1 MISAFLFKNT
11 ERVRELKHLPFF
23 RSGGSRR
30 FIPMSKAK
38 EDTQGFDGRLM
49 RRIVRY
55 LAPYKW
61 WVLVAFVLTA
71 GASFLGPLRPRLVQ
85 EAIDGYIVPG
95 DMEGLQGI
103 VLLLVGA
110 LVGEGIFSLMQG
122 YLTQWIGQN
131 AIYDLRTKV
140 FRHIQRQ
147 PLRFFDRTPV
157 GRLITRATSDV
168 EALSDVLSAG
178 VVVIMGNLFRIAF
191 ILYFMFSLNWVLA
204 LVVLAV
210 MPAMAYGVFLFRS
223 KVRVQYRETRKQV
236 ARLNSFLQEHISGM
250 HIVQAFNREREEM
263 KRFSGIN
270 HEHRAAQIKTIFYF
284 ALFWPMVDIVA
295 STALGL
301 VIWFGGLQAMAGTL
315 TIGVLIAF
323 IQFSRQFFEP
333 IRNLSDQY
341 NTLQSAMAGA
351 ERIFGLLDEDASLAE
366 KETPVRLDRVEGR
379 IEFRNVWFSYRPE
392 EENGEREPDWI
403 LRDVS
408 FVVEPGQQVAIVGA
422 TGAGKTTIIN
432 TLLRFYDIQRGGI
445 FIDGVDI
452 RDLRLAELRRRVG
465 LVLQDVF
472 LFSGSIAHNLTLD
485 DPDITEADM
494 RRAAELVGADA
505 FIRKLPDGYGQD
517 VRERGASLSHG
528 QRQLLSFVR
537 ALVYD
542 PEFLVLDEA
551 TSSVDTETE
560 RLIEQALEKLM
571 AGRTSLVVAHRLS
584 TIQHSDR
591 ILVMHKGQIR
601 EQGAHQELLAMDGL
615 YRRLYE
621 LQYAEQEGQQAA

>member
-1 MISAFLFKNT
+1 
-11 ERVRELKHLPFF
+11 
-23 RSGGSRR
+23 
-30 FIPMSKAK
+30 MSKPK
-38 EDTQGFDGRLM
+38 EDTQGFDGRLL

-61 WVLVAFVLTA
+61 WVLAAFVLTA

-85 EAIDGYIVPG
+85 EAIDSYIVPG
-95 DMEGLQGI
+95 DLEGLQGI

-157 GRLITRATSDV
+157 GRLITRTTSDV

-178 VVVIMGNLFRIAF
+178 VVVILGNLFRIAF

-210 MPAMAYGVFLFRS
+210 MPAMAYGVFQFRR

-351 ERIFGLLDEDASLAE
+351 ERIFGLLDEDVSLAE
-366 KETPVRLDRVEGR
+366 KETPVVLDRVQGR

-392 EENGEREPDWI
+392 EENGERETDWI

-472 LFSGSIAHNLTLD
+472 LFSGSIAHNLTLE

-494 RRAAELVGADA
+494 RRASELVGADA

-560 RLIEQALEKLM
+560 RLIELALEKLM

-591 ILVMHKGQIR
+591 ILVMHKGRIR

>member
-1 MISAFLFKNT
+1 MAN
-11 ERVRELKHLPFF
+11 
-23 RSGGSRR
+23 
-30 FIPMSKAK
+30 
-38 EDTQGFDGRLM
+38 EDTQGFDGRLL

-61 WVLVAFVLTA
+61 WVLTAFVLTA

-95 DMEGLQGI
+95 DLEGLQGI
-103 VLLLVGA
+103 VLLLVAA
-110 LVGEGIFSLMQG
+110 LIGEGIFSLLQG
-122 YLTQWIGQN
+122 YLTQWIGQH
-131 AIYDLRTKV
+131 AIYDLRTAV

-157 GRLITRATSDV
+157 GRLITRTTSDV

-178 VVVIMGNLFRIAF
+178 LVVILGNLFRIAF

-204 LVVLAV
+204 LVVLGV
-210 MPAMAYGVFLFRS
+210 MPVMAYGVFLFRS

-236 ARLNSFLQEHISGM
+236 SRLNSFLQEHISGM

-351 ERIFGLLDEDASLAE
+351 ERIFGLLDEDRSLVE
-366 KETPVRLDRVEGR
+366 KETPVRLDRVQGR
-379 IEFRNVWFSYRPE
+379 IEFRNVWFAYGGDE
-392 EENGEREPDWI
+392 AGDAEDAEPDWI

-408 FVVEPGQQVAIVGA
+408 FAVEPGQQVAIVGA

-432 TLLRFYDIQRGGI
+432 ALLRFYDIQRGGI

-452 RDLRLAELRRRVG
+452 RELRLAELRRRIG

-472 LFSGSIAHNLTLD
+472 LFSGPISRNLTLG
-485 DPDITEADM
+485 DPAIGEADM

-505 FIRKLPDGYGQD
+505 FIRKLPDGYEQD

-537 ALVYD
+537 VLAYD

-560 RLIEQALEKLM
+560 RLIEQALKKLM

-584 TIQHSDR
+584 TIRHSDR
-591 ILVMHKGQIR
+591 ILVMHKGRIR

>member
-1 MISAFLFKNT
+1 M
-11 ERVRELKHLPFF
+11 P
-23 RSGGSRR
+23 
-30 FIPMSKAK
+30 K
-38 EDTQGFDGRLM
+38 EDTQGFDGRLL

-95 DMEGLQGI
+95 DLEGLQGI
-103 VLLLVGA
+103 ILLLVGA

-122 YLTQWIGQN
+122 YLTQWIGQH

-157 GRLITRATSDV
+157 GRLITRTTSDV

-178 VVVIMGNLFRIAF
+178 VVVIIGNLFRIAF

-210 MPAMAYGVFLFRS
+210 MPAMAYGVFQFRR

-351 ERIFGLLDEDASLAE
+351 ERIFGLLDEDAALAE
-366 KETPVRLDRVEGR
+366 KETPVVLDRVQGR

-392 EENGEREPDWI
+392 EEDGEREPDWI

-432 TLLRFYDIQRGGI
+432 ALLRFYDIQRGGI
-445 FIDGVDI
+445 FIDGIDI

-472 LFSGSIAHNLTLD
+472 LFSGSIAHNLTLE
-485 DPDITEADM
+485 DPEITEADM

-505 FIRKLPDGYGQD
+505 FISKLPDGYGQD

-591 ILVMHKGQIR
+591 ILVMHKGRIR

>member
-1 MISAFLFKNT
+1 M
-11 ERVRELKHLPFF
+11 P
-23 RSGGSRR
+23 
-30 FIPMSKAK
+30 K
-38 EDTQGFDGRLM
+38 EDTQGFDGRLL

-95 DMEGLQGI
+95 DLEGLQGI
-103 VLLLVGA
+103 ILLLVGA

-122 YLTQWIGQN
+122 YLTQWIGQH

-157 GRLITRATSDV
+157 GRLITRTTSDV

-178 VVVIMGNLFRIAF
+178 VVVIIGNLFRIAF

-210 MPAMAYGVFLFRS
+210 MPAMAYGVFQFRR

-351 ERIFGLLDEDASLAE
+351 ERIFGLLDEDAALAE
-366 KETPVRLDRVEGR
+366 KKTPVVLDRVQGR

-392 EENGEREPDWI
+392 EEDGEREPDWI

-432 TLLRFYDIQRGGI
+432 ALLRFYDIRQGGI
-445 FIDGVDI
+445 FIDGIDI

-485 DPDITEADM
+485 DPEITEADM

-505 FIRKLPDGYGQD
+505 FIGKLPDGYGQD

-591 ILVMHKGQIR
+591 ILVMHKGRIR

>member
-1 MISAFLFKNT
+1 M
-11 ERVRELKHLPFF
+11 P
-23 RSGGSRR
+23 
-30 FIPMSKAK
+30 K
-38 EDTQGFDGRLM
+38 EDTQGFDGRLL

-95 DMEGLQGI
+95 DLEGLQGI
-103 VLLLVGA
+103 ILLLVGA

-122 YLTQWIGQN
+122 YLTQWIGQH

-157 GRLITRATSDV
+157 GRLITRTTSDV

-210 MPAMAYGVFLFRS
+210 MPVMAYGVFQFRR

-351 ERIFGLLDEDASLAE
+351 ERIFGLLDEDAALAE
-366 KETPVRLDRVEGR
+366 KETPVVLDRVQGR

-392 EENGEREPDWI
+392 EEDGERETDWI

-432 TLLRFYDIQRGGI
+432 ALLRFYDIQRGGI
-445 FIDGVDI
+445 FIDGIDI

-472 LFSGSIAHNLTLD
+472 LFSGSIAHNLTLE
-485 DPDITEADM
+485 DPEITEADM

-505 FIRKLPDGYGQD
+505 FISKLPDGYGQD

-591 ILVMHKGQIR
+591 ILVMHKGRIR

>member
-1 MISAFLFKNT
+1 M
-11 ERVRELKHLPFF
+11 R
-23 RSGGSRR
+23 
-30 FIPMSKAK
+30 K

-61 WVLVAFVLTA
+61 WVLAAFVLTA

-95 DMEGLQGI
+95 DLEGLQRI
-103 VLLLVGA
+103 ILLLVGA
-110 LVGEGIFSLMQG
+110 LVGEGVFSLMQG

-204 LVVLAV
+204 LVVLGV
-210 MPAMAYGVFLFRS
+210 MPAMAYGVFQFRR

-351 ERIFGLLDEDASLAE
+351 ERIFGLLDEDHSLAE
-366 KETPVRLDRVEGR
+366 KETPVALDRVQGR

-392 EENGEREPDWI
+392 EEDGDRETDWI

-445 FIDGVDI
+445 FIDGIDI

-472 LFSGSIAHNLTLD
+472 LFSGSIAHNLTLE

-494 RRAAELVGADA
+494 RRASELVGADA

-591 ILVMHKGQIR
+591 ILVMHKGRIR

>member
-1 MISAFLFKNT
+1 M
-11 ERVRELKHLPFF
+11 R
-23 RSGGSRR
+23 
-30 FIPMSKAK
+30 K

-61 WVLVAFVLTA
+61 WVLAAFVLTA

-95 DMEGLQGI
+95 DLEGLQGI

-110 LVGEGIFSLMQG
+110 LVGEGVFSLMQG

-210 MPAMAYGVFLFRS
+210 MPAMAYGVFQFRR

-351 ERIFGLLDEDASLAE
+351 ERIFGLLDEDASLVE
-366 KETPVRLDRVEGR
+366 KTTPLVLDRVQGR

-392 EENGEREPDWI
+392 EEDGDRETDWI

-445 FIDGVDI
+445 FIDGIDI

-472 LFSGSIAHNLTLD
+472 LFSGSIAHNLTLE

-494 RRAAELVGADA
+494 RRASELVGADA

-591 ILVMHKGQIR
+591 ILVMHKGRIR

>member
-1 MISAFLFKNT
+1 M
-11 ERVRELKHLPFF
+11 P
-23 RSGGSRR
+23 
-30 FIPMSKAK
+30 K
-38 EDTQGFDGRLM
+38 EDTQGFDGRLL

-95 DMEGLQGI
+95 DLEGLQGI
-103 VLLLVGA
+103 ILLLVGA

-122 YLTQWIGQN
+122 YLTQWIGQH

-157 GRLITRATSDV
+157 GRLITRTTSDV

-178 VVVIMGNLFRIAF
+178 VVVIIGNLFRIAF

-210 MPAMAYGVFLFRS
+210 MPAMAYGVFQFRR

-351 ERIFGLLDEDASLAE
+351 ERIFGLLDEDAALAE
-366 KETPVRLDRVEGR
+366 KETPVVLDRVQGR

-392 EENGEREPDWI
+392 EEDSERETDWI

-432 TLLRFYDIQRGGI
+432 ALLRFYDIQQGGI
-445 FIDGVDI
+445 FIDGIDI

-472 LFSGSIAHNLTLD
+472 LFSGSIAHNLTLE

-505 FIRKLPDGYGQD
+505 FISKLPDGYGQD

-591 ILVMHKGQIR
+591 ILVMHKGRIR

>member
-1 MISAFLFKNT
+1 M
-11 ERVRELKHLPFF
+11 P
-23 RSGGSRR
+23 
-30 FIPMSKAK
+30 K
-38 EDTQGFDGRLM
+38 EDTQGFDGRLL

-95 DMEGLQGI
+95 DLEGLQGI
-103 VLLLVGA
+103 ILLLVGA

-122 YLTQWIGQN
+122 YLTQWIGQH

-157 GRLITRATSDV
+157 GRLITRTTSDV

-178 VVVIMGNLFRIAF
+178 VVVIIGNLFRIAF

-210 MPAMAYGVFLFRS
+210 MPAMAYGVFQFRR

-351 ERIFGLLDEDASLAE
+351 ERIFGLLDEDASLVE
-366 KETPVRLDRVEGR
+366 KETPLVLDRVQGR

-392 EENGEREPDWI
+392 EEDGERETDWI

-432 TLLRFYDIQRGGI
+432 ALLRFYDIQQGGI
-445 FIDGVDI
+445 FIDGIDI

-472 LFSGSIAHNLTLD
+472 LFSGSIAHNLTLE

-505 FIRKLPDGYGQD
+505 FISKLPDGYGQD

-591 ILVMHKGQIR
+591 ILVMHKGRIR

>member
-1 MISAFLFKNT
+1 M
-11 ERVRELKHLPFF
+11 P
-23 RSGGSRR
+23 
-30 FIPMSKAK
+30 K
-38 EDTQGFDGRLM
+38 EDTQGFDGRLL

-61 WVLVAFVLTA
+61 WVLAAFVLTA

-95 DMEGLQGI
+95 DLEGLQGI
-103 VLLLVGA
+103 ILLLVGA

-122 YLTQWIGQN
+122 YLTQWIGQH

-157 GRLITRATSDV
+157 GRLITRTTSDV

-210 MPAMAYGVFLFRS
+210 MPAMAYGVFQFRR

-351 ERIFGLLDEDASLAE
+351 ERIFGLLDEDASLVE
-366 KETPVRLDRVEGR
+366 KKTPLVLDRVQGR

-392 EENGEREPDWI
+392 EEDGEREPDWI

-432 TLLRFYDIQRGGI
+432 ALLRFYDIQQGGI
-445 FIDGVDI
+445 FIDGIDI

-472 LFSGSIAHNLTLD
+472 LFSGSIAHNLTLE
-485 DPDITEADM
+485 DPEITEADM

-505 FIRKLPDGYGQD
+505 FISKLPDGYGQD

-591 ILVMHKGQIR
+591 ILVMHKGRIR

>member
-1 MISAFLFKNT
+1 MPN
-11 ERVRELKHLPFF
+11 
-23 RSGGSRR
+23 
-30 FIPMSKAK
+30 
-38 EDTQGFDGRLM
+38 EDTQGFDGRLL

-61 WVLVAFVLTA
+61 WVLIAFALTA

-95 DMEGLQGI
+95 DLEGLQGI
-103 VLLLVGA
+103 ILLLVAA
-110 LVGEGIFSLMQG
+110 LVGEGVFSLLQG
-122 YLTQWIGQN
+122 YLTQWIGQH
-131 AIYDLRTKV
+131 AIYDLRTAV

-157 GRLITRATSDV
+157 GRLITRTTSDV

-178 VVVIMGNLFRIAF
+178 LVVILGNLFRLAF
-191 ILYFMFSLNWVLA
+191 ILYFMFSLNWTLA
-204 LVVLAV
+204 LVVLGV
-210 MPAMAYGVFLFRS
+210 MPVMAYGVFLFRS

-351 ERIFGLLDEDASLAE
+351 ERIFGLLDQDQSLVE
-366 KETPVRLDRVEGR
+366 KATPARLDRAEGR
-379 IEFRNVWFSYRPE
+379 IEFRNVWFAYGGAGD
-392 EENGEREPDWI
+392 GEAEPDWI

-408 FVVEPGQQVAIVGA
+408 FSVEPGQQVAIVGA

-432 TLLRFYDIQRGGI
+432 ALLRFYDIQRGGI
-445 FIDGVDI
+445 FVDGVDI
-452 RDLRLAELRRRVG
+452 RDLRLAELRRRIG

-472 LFSGSIAHNLTLD
+472 LFSGSIARNLTLD
-485 DPDITEADM
+485 DPDISEADM

-505 FIRKLPDGYGQD
+505 FIRKLPEGYEQD

-537 ALVYD
+537 VLAYD
-542 PEFLVLDEA
+542 PAFLVLDEA

-560 RLIEQALEKLM
+560 RLIEQALKKLM

-584 TIQHSDR
+584 TIRHSDR
-591 ILVMHKGQIR
+591 ILVMHKGCIR

>member
-1 MISAFLFKNT
+1 MKPL
-11 ERVRELKHLPFF
+11 H
-23 RSGGSRR
+23 SGDPADPRR
-30 FIPMSKAK
+30 FTTMPK
-38 EDTQGFDGRLM
+38 EDTQGFDGRLL

-95 DMEGLQGI
+95 DLEGLQGI
-103 VLLLVGA
+103 ILLLVGA

-122 YLTQWIGQN
+122 YLTQWIGQH

-157 GRLITRATSDV
+157 GRLITRTTSDV

-210 MPAMAYGVFLFRS
+210 MPVMAYGVFQFRR

-351 ERIFGLLDEDASLAE
+351 ERIFGLLDEDASLVE
-366 KETPVRLDRVEGR
+366 KETPLVLDRVQGR

-392 EENGEREPDWI
+392 EEDGDRETDWI

-432 TLLRFYDIQRGGI
+432 ALLRFYDIQQGGI
-445 FIDGVDI
+445 FIDGIDI

-485 DPDITEADM
+485 DPEITEADM

-505 FIRKLPDGYGQD
+505 FISKLPDGYGQD

-591 ILVMHKGQIR
+591 ILVMHKGRIR

>member
-1 MISAFLFKNT
+1 M
-11 ERVRELKHLPFF
+11 P
-23 RSGGSRR
+23 
-30 FIPMSKAK
+30 K
-38 EDTQGFDGRLM
+38 EDTQGFDGRLL

-95 DMEGLQGI
+95 DLEGLQGI
-103 VLLLVGA
+103 ILLLVGA

-122 YLTQWIGQN
+122 YLTQWIGQH

-157 GRLITRATSDV
+157 GRLITRTTSDV

-210 MPAMAYGVFLFRS
+210 MPVMAYGVFQFRR

-351 ERIFGLLDEDASLAE
+351 ERIFGLLDEDASLVE
-366 KETPVRLDRVEGR
+366 KETPLVLDRVQGR

-392 EENGEREPDWI
+392 EEDGERETDWI

-432 TLLRFYDIQRGGI
+432 ALLRFYDIQQGGI
-445 FIDGVDI
+445 FIDGIDI

-472 LFSGSIAHNLTLD
+472 LFSGSIAHNLTLE
-485 DPDITEADM
+485 DPEITEADM

-505 FIRKLPDGYGQD
+505 FISKLPDGYGQD

-591 ILVMHKGQIR
+591 ILVMHKGRIR

>member
-1 MISAFLFKNT
+1 M
-11 ERVRELKHLPFF
+11 P
-23 RSGGSRR
+23 
-30 FIPMSKAK
+30 K
-38 EDTQGFDGRLM
+38 EDTQGFDGRLL

-95 DMEGLQGI
+95 DLEGLQGI
-103 VLLLVGA
+103 ILLLVGA

-122 YLTQWIGQN
+122 YLTQWIGQH

-157 GRLITRATSDV
+157 GRLITRTTSDV

-210 MPAMAYGVFLFRS
+210 MPAMAYGVFQFRR

-351 ERIFGLLDEDASLAE
+351 ERIFGLLDEDAALAE
-366 KETPVRLDRVEGR
+366 KETPVVLDRVQGR

-392 EENGEREPDWI
+392 EEDGERETDWI

-432 TLLRFYDIQRGGI
+432 ALLRFYDIQRGGI
-445 FIDGVDI
+445 FIDGIDI

-472 LFSGSIAHNLTLD
+472 LFSGSIAHNLTLE
-485 DPDITEADM
+485 DPEITEADM

-505 FIRKLPDGYGQD
+505 FISKLPDGYGQD

-591 ILVMHKGQIR
+591 ILVMHKGRIR

>member
-1 MISAFLFKNT
+1 MRKSQEDK
-11 ERVRELKHLPFF
+11 
-23 RSGGSRR
+23 
-30 FIPMSKAK
+30 
-38 EDTQGFDGRLM
+38 DTQGFDGRLM

-61 WVLVAFVLTA
+61 WVLAAFVLTA

-95 DMEGLQGI
+95 DLEGLQGI
-103 VLLLVGA
+103 ILILVGA
-110 LVGEGIFSLMQG
+110 LVGEGVFSLMQG

-210 MPAMAYGVFLFRS
+210 MPVMTYGVFQFRR

-351 ERIFGLLDEDASLAE
+351 ERIFGLLDEDASLVE
-366 KETPVRLDRVEGR
+366 KKTPLVLDRVQGR

-392 EENGEREPDWI
+392 EEDGDRETDWI

-432 TLLRFYDIQRGGI
+432 TLLRFYDIRRGGI
-445 FIDGVDI
+445 FIDGIDI

-472 LFSGSIAHNLTLD
+472 LFSGSIAHNLTLE

-494 RRAAELVGADA
+494 RRASELVGADA

-584 TIQHSDR
+584 TIRHSDR

>member
-1 MISAFLFKNT
+1 
-11 ERVRELKHLPFF
+11 
-23 RSGGSRR
+23 
-30 FIPMSKAK
+30 MSKPK
-38 EDTQGFDGRLM
+38 EDTQGFDGRLL

-61 WVLVAFVLTA
+61 WVLAAFVLTA

-85 EAIDGYIVPG
+85 EAIDSYIVPG
-95 DMEGLQGI
+95 DLEGLQGI

-157 GRLITRATSDV
+157 GRLITRTTSDV

-178 VVVIMGNLFRIAF
+178 VVVILGNLFRIAF

-210 MPAMAYGVFLFRS
+210 MPAMAYGVFQFRR

-351 ERIFGLLDEDASLAE
+351 ERIFGLLDEDASLVE
-366 KETPVRLDRVEGR
+366 KETPVVLDRVQGR
-379 IEFRNVWFSYRPE
+379 IEFRNVWFAYRPE
-392 EENGEREPDWI
+392 EENGERETDWI

-472 LFSGSIAHNLTLD
+472 LFSGSIAHNLTLE
-485 DPDITEADM
+485 DPDISEADM
-494 RRAAELVGADA
+494 RRASELVGADA

-560 RLIEQALEKLM
+560 RLIELALEKLM

-591 ILVMHKGQIR
+591 ILVMHKGRIR

>member
-1 MISAFLFKNT
+1 M
-11 ERVRELKHLPFF
+11 P
-23 RSGGSRR
+23 
-30 FIPMSKAK
+30 K
-38 EDTQGFDGRLM
+38 EDTQGFDGRLL

-95 DMEGLQGI
+95 DLEGLQGI
-103 VLLLVGA
+103 ILLLVGA

-122 YLTQWIGQN
+122 YLTQWIGQH

-157 GRLITRATSDV
+157 GRLITRTTSDV

-178 VVVIMGNLFRIAF
+178 VVVIIGNLFRIAF

-210 MPAMAYGVFLFRS
+210 MPAMAYGVFQFRR

-351 ERIFGLLDEDASLAE
+351 ERIFGLLDEDAALAE
-366 KETPVRLDRVEGR
+366 KTTPVVLDRVQGR

-392 EENGEREPDWI
+392 EEDGEREPDWI

-432 TLLRFYDIQRGGI
+432 ALLRFYDIQQGGI
-445 FIDGVDI
+445 FIDGIDI

-472 LFSGSIAHNLTLD
+472 LFSGSIAHNLTLE
-485 DPDITEADM
+485 DPEITEADM

-505 FIRKLPDGYGQD
+505 FISKLPDGYGQD

-591 ILVMHKGQIR
+591 ILVMHKGRIR

>member
-1 MISAFLFKNT
+1 M
-11 ERVRELKHLPFF
+11 P
-23 RSGGSRR
+23 
-30 FIPMSKAK
+30 K
-38 EDTQGFDGRLM
+38 EDTQGFDGRLL

-95 DMEGLQGI
+95 DLEGLQGI
-103 VLLLVGA
+103 ILLLVGA

-122 YLTQWIGQN
+122 YLTQWIGQH

-157 GRLITRATSDV
+157 GRLITRTTSDV

-210 MPAMAYGVFLFRS
+210 MPVMAYGVFQFRR

-351 ERIFGLLDEDASLAE
+351 ERIFGLLDEDASLVE
-366 KETPVRLDRVEGR
+366 KETPVVLDRVQGR

-392 EENGEREPDWI
+392 EEDSEREPDWI

-432 TLLRFYDIQRGGI
+432 ALLRFYDIRQGGI
-445 FIDGVDI
+445 FIDGIDI

-472 LFSGSIAHNLTLD
+472 LFSGSIAHNLTLE
-485 DPDITEADM
+485 DPEITEADM

-505 FIRKLPDGYGQD
+505 FISKLPDGYGQD

-591 ILVMHKGQIR
+591 ILVMHKGRIR